1 VTVVAVIGLL
11 FLAVAV
17 GLWLVAA
24 LEPRLRRAERL
35 GVIDLYGYTGQRDQ
49 QAADPPGV
57 LASFAGLLGE
67 FLASR
72 LTSLREAE
80 VHRKLIAAG
89 MYNVGA
95 RAWLGY
101 RVILGITI
109 PLFFIWLFAVAG
121 ASAATI
127 VIFALIGAV
136 IGIAGPSAYLRQR
149 TRSRLERVDY
159 AVPELIDLLVVIL
172 EAGVAFTA
180 GMQMAAQ
187 RLGGPLGD
195 ELRLTV
201 QEQSLGLSTMDALQN
216 WLARCDTPA
225 VGSFVRAMVQGERL
239 GVSTGQILRNLAVE
253 MRLRR
258 RQAAEE
264 RAHKAGVKI
273 LFPLAFLIFPA
284 MFVVIL
290 GPALYRIID
299 QLSTHHH

>member
-35 GVIDLYGYTGQRDQ
+35 GVIDLYGYTGQRDTK
-49 QAADPPGV
+49 ATAPPGV

-80 VHRKLIAAG
+80 VQHKLIAAG
-89 MYNVGA
+89 LYNVGA

-121 ASAATI
+121 ASAGTI
-127 VIFALIGAV
+127 VIFTLIGAV

-299 QLSTHHH
+299 QLSTHH